1 MGILLRNW
9 HLKLSAILLATV
21 LYTGLVFSGSFEEDR
36 IAVRVEGVNQ
46 PDGSIVM
53 SGDLG
58 LVEVQYRTSRD
69 LLTTVSDQAFA
80 ATVDLSE
87 YDMARAPE
95 PQFLDVDVAS
105 LFDGIE
111 VLDGGVEPPT
121 VRVAIDRNEVRIVPV
136 EVDAGQ
142 VPEGLEI
149 DDPVLSAEEVQVRGP
164 ASIVGA
170 VDRAVALIR
179 IDESGINFNRPVDLV
194 AVDVQ
199 GQPVGTG
206 FIDIEPETVSVQV
219 DVTETETETTVAVR
233 PDFGAGTPAPGFAL
247 EAISIDPSNV
257 TIVGTPEELSGV
269 VGIPTEPLD
278 IDGASESQVFEAE
291 LQLPD
296 GVELAAGEEPVVAVT
311 VTIGPSVSSRTFVVG
326 VVCAGAGANA
336 CLPAIDQLTLTLS
349 GPGGVLTALG
359 AGDLTPTLDAAG
371 LQPGTYELQ
380 PQVGGLP
387 AGVELLDITP
397 VTVSVTIRAPVAPS
411 PTPAP

>member
-36 IAVRVEGVNQ
+36 INIRVDGINA
-46 PDGSIVM
+46 PDSSIVM

-58 LVEVQYRTSRD
+58 LVEVRYRASQD
-69 LLTTVSDQAFA
+69 LSTTISEQAFA

-95 PQFLDVDVAS
+95 PQVLDV
-105 LFDGIE
+105 E
-111 VLDGGVEPPT
+111 VDPLLDGVEILDVLPPT
-121 VRVAIDRNEVRIVPV
+121 VRVEIDRVEVRTVPV
-136 EVDAGQ
+136 EVDPGE
-142 VPEGLEI
+142 VPVGLEI
-149 DDPVLSAEEVQVRGP
+149 EEPVVSAEEVQVRGP
-164 ASIVGA
+164 ASVVGA

-179 IDESGINFNRPVDLV
+179 IDDSEIDVNRPVDLV

-206 FIDIEPETVSVQV
+206 LIDIEPETVSVQI
-219 DVTETETETTVAVR
+219 DVRATETTQTVTVR
-233 PDFGAGTPAPGFAL
+233 PDIEGTPAPGFAL
-247 EAISIDPSNV
+247 VSLAVEPV
-257 TIVGTPEELSGV
+257 TVTLRGTAEELSGV
-269 VGIPTEPLD
+269 VGVSTEALS
-278 IDGASESQVFEAE
+278 IAGASEDQVFEAE

-296 GVELAAGEEPVVAVT
+296 GVELAAGEEPAVT
-311 VTIGPSVSSRTFVVG
+311 VTATIGPSVSSRTFVVG

-371 LQPGTYELQ
+371 LQPGTYDLE

>member
-36 IAVRVEGVNQ
+36 INIRVDGINA
-46 PDGSIVM
+46 PDSSIVM

-58 LVEVQYRTSRD
+58 LVEVRYRASQD
-69 LLTTVSDQAFA
+69 LSTTISEQAFA

-95 PQFLDVDVAS
+95 PQVLDV
-105 LFDGIE
+105 E
-111 VLDGGVEPPT
+111 VDPLLDGVEILDVLPPT
-121 VRVAIDRNEVRIVPV
+121 VRVEIDRVEVRTVPV
-136 EVDAGQ
+136 EVDPGE
-142 VPEGLEI
+142 VPVGLEI
-149 DDPVLSAEEVQVRGP
+149 EEPVVSAEEVQVRGP
-164 ASIVGA
+164 ASVVGA

-179 IDESGINFNRPVDLV
+179 IDDSEIDVNRPVDLV

-206 FIDIEPETVSVQV
+206 LIDIEPETVSVQI
-219 DVTETETETTVAVR
+219 DVRATETTQTVTVR
-233 PDFGAGTPAPGFAL
+233 PDIEGTPAPGFAL
-247 EAISIDPSNV
+247 VSLAVEPV
-257 TIVGTPEELSGV
+257 TVTLRGTAEELSGV
-269 VGIPTEPLD
+269 VGVSTEALS
-278 IDGASESQVFEAE
+278 IAGASEDQVFEAE

-326 VVCAGAGANA
+326 VLCAGAGANA

-371 LQPGTYELQ
+371 LQPGTYDLE

-397 VTVSVTIRAPVAPS
+397 VTVSVTIRAPVTPS